1 MTQVIYVELDGIQF
15 ARVRLAH
22 SSTVAE
28 LRITLLKKHRSSP
41 HTYFLDPRGYRLSK
55 EDENKDTIEQLLDAN
70 DTVIMKSVVGIPK
83 QRTSANT
90 SDMRKERQEFINKY
104 SSIIITEILSIL
116 SWLWSLLLKPM
127 MIMALMSLAVYF
139 SYSKVICPYGRFLPL
154 VTMYCPIDPRESIA
168 LPPLSKLAENSASI
182 AETLINTDFSIPMRC
197 VQAKTSLIELQAKI
211 IHSDIDI
218 KIRKELAEEMRQL
231 EYLIQKGAD
240 DLTDALSLFGGA
252 LDRLKLYVK
261 WGLDDL
267 SKLNNSEVQHKN
279 GFLLIGMMKE
289 SDFKSVFLGD
299 AFSVLNSF
307 LSTYR
312 KLFFKVISVL
322 NFINNLNNNFRLFR
336 NGTNS

>member
-28 LRITLLKKHRSSP
+28 LRSTLSKNYRLPP
-41 HTYFLDPRGYRLSK
+41 HNHFLDVRGYRLSK
-55 EDENKDTIEQLLDAN
+55 EDENIDTIEQLLDAN
-70 DTVIMKSVVGIPK
+70 DTVIMESVVDIPK
-83 QRTSANT
+83 RRTSANT
-90 SDMRKERQEFINKY
+90 ADMRKERQEFINK
-104 SSIIITEILSIL
+104 SGTFAITETLSIL

-139 SYSKVICPYGRFLPL
+139 SYTKVVCPYGRFLP
-154 VTMYCPIDPRESIA
+154 YCPMDPRESIA
-168 LPPLSKLAENSASI
+168 LPPLTKLAENSASI

-218 KIRKELAEEMRQL
+218 KIRKELAKEMRQL

-307 LSTYR
+307 IHIQ
-312 KLFFKVISVL
+312 KIIF
-322 NFINNLNNNFRLFR
+322 
-336 NGTNS
+336 